1 MHGEINV
8 QSKVDEGTT
17 VTVALP
23 LAFTPPACSEPSS
36 NIATLTPALR
46 SGSQEQP
53 HQVKKSA

>member
-1 MHGEINV
+1 V

-23 LAFTPPACSEPSS
+23 LAFMPPAKEPSS
-36 NIATLTPALR
+36 NIATLSPPLR
-46 SGSQEQP
+46 SPTHDQA

>member
-1 MHGEINV
+1 V

-23 LAFTPPACSEPSS
+23 LAFTPPAQPSS

-46 SGSQEQP
+46 SGQP
-53 HQVKKSA
+53 DQPSQVKKSA